1 MQGTET
7 DESVIRRYLLGEL
20 PEQEQT
26 AVEARYFLDDA
37 FFEQLV
43 AAEKELI
50 GRYVRGELSSEDH
63 ERFQRRYLTVG
74 YRRKMVESAK
84 ELLLSGAARPA
95 LTAGPSSSTSW
106 WKRFLRRR

>member
-50 GRYVRGELSSEDH
+50 GKYLRGELGSEDH

-84 ELLLSGAARPA
+84 ALLLSGGGRPA
-95 LTAGPSSSTSW
+95 LTSGPHRSVSW

>member
-1 MQGTET
+1 LQGTET
-7 DESVIRRYLLGEL
+7 DEKVIRRYLLGEL

-50 GRYVRGELSSEDH
+50 GKYLRGELSSEDH

-84 ELLLSGAARPA
+84 ELLLSAADRPA
-95 LTAGPSSSTSW
+95 LTAGAPSKTSW
-106 WKRFLRRR
+106 WKRLLRRR

>member
-1 MQGTET
+1 LQGTQT
-7 DESVIRRYLLGEL
+7 DEVLITGYLLGEL

-50 GRYVRGELSSEDH
+50 GRYVRGELSTEDH

-84 ELLLSGAARPA
+84 ELLLSGADRPA
-95 LTAGPSSSTSW
+95 LTVGTPGSTSW
-106 WKRFLRRR
+106 WKRFFGR

>member
-1 MQGTET
+1 LQGTET
-7 DESVIRRYLLGEL
+7 DESAIRRYLLGEL

-50 GRYVRGELSSEDH
+50 GKYLRGELGSEDH

-84 ELLLSGAARPA
+84 ELLLSGADRPA
-95 LTAGPSSSTSW
+95 LTSGPHRSVSW
-106 WKRFLRRR
+106 WTRFLRRR

>member
-1 MQGTET
+1 MQGTQT
-7 DESVIRRYLLGEL
+7 DERLIRRYLLGEL

-26 AVEARYFLDDA
+26 AVEARYFLDDS

-50 GRYVRGELSSEDH
+50 GRYLRGELSSEDH

-84 ELLLSGAARPA
+84 ELLLRSADRPA
-95 LTAGPSSSTSW
+95 LTAGPAAKRVPW
-106 WKRFLRRR
+106 WRRLFRR

>member
-50 GRYVRGELSSEDH
+50 G
-63 ERFQRRYLTVG
+63 
-74 YRRKMVESAK
+74 K
-84 ELLLSGAARPA
+84 
-95 LTAGPSSSTSW
+95 
-106 WKRFLRRR
+106 

>member
-1 MQGTET
+1 M
-7 DESVIRRYLLGEL
+7 RYLLGEL

-50 GRYVRGELSSEDH
+50 GKYLRGELSSEDH

-84 ELLLSGAARPA
+84 ELLLSGGARRA
-95 LTAGPSSSTSW
+95 LTSGSNESRSW
-106 WKRFLRRR
+106 WSRFFGRR